1 MHALLSLILPFR
13 PLQRQLA
20 SAGRLLLIL
29 LNILFS
35 NIFLKNNQ
43 KNYNKELERMLGLME
58 SQSVLLWN
66 SLPIPLKPATT
77 ISTSFAPALTPR
89 RRLTTSA
96 SAISSELT
104 SKPETS
110 KSIPATSSAKSFV
123 STTPLI
129 HAVKNLGFR
138 PTPKLGLL
146 SLLFS
151 LSMAFGRLG
160 VSMKKL
166 SKVASE
172 EVPGTLSSLKLS
184 SMEVNDLAQELRNLR
199 HEISGIRTV
208 ENDRDT
214 KDARS
219 FRNKDSIS

>member
-151 LSMAFGRLG
+151 LSMAFGAFFSVAL
-160 VSMKKL
+160 VSVPTVIVS
-166 SKVASE
+166 SKGFLFSVVSE
-172 EVPGTLSSLKLS
+172 EF
-184 SMEVNDLAQELRNLR
+184 
-199 HEISGIRTV
+199 
-208 ENDRDT
+208 
-214 KDARS
+214 S
-219 FRNKDSIS
+219 FHLF